1 MRYHIMFSSKSDNRS
16 VYIASSYRNE
26 NGQSRKNIVRRCGN
40 LKKLLAAD
48 PKALEKIEAEVRS
61 LNEKA
66 AGEDIKKRL
75 LDNETIEADIIRA
88 AKDGIMLKGEKPCL
102 RGLGMIVLDRLWNEL
117 NLPYKLSYL
126 KKECDVQFDFEEVV
140 KQLCLG
146 RILTPWSKAKTCRL
160 APVSYLGA
168 KEENLAHYY
177 NCLDLLSKNKD
188 SVIKY
193 LNKKLLEGNPHRD
206 TRVCLYDITTYAFE
220 SVEADSLREFGYSK
234 DKKFN
239 EVQVVMALAAD
250 KDGLPISYNLYRGN
264 QGESPTMVP
273 FIEELKKT
281 YGVEN
286 LIVVADKG
294 LNNTANIHCLL
305 ELSNNYVLSSKIRSA
320 SREIKEA
327 ALDPTGRVER
337 LVTDGNGVLSKT
349 WFKEITLET
358 KVSYKYPDFA
368 YENSNPEEKRKLEDK
383 LKPYTT
389 KYGNKRKKGTIKR
402 RFIITFSEKRLIK
415 DRIDRQRLIKKAERL
430 VANPSNF
437 SAELK
442 KGGKSLVSVDIDKES
457 LAVDYERISE
467 QELFDGMHVIE
478 TSLKDP
484 AEEVL
489 DIYKGLWHIESNF
502 RVLKSQLEGRPV
514 YVRTENHIRGHFLC
528 CYISLVISRLLEYKL
543 RKRDTPIPIGKI
555 VEALNGLRTTKIKLD
570 RLPAI
575 YATTGISEE
584 IKQICAALE
593 MQVPEDYETA
603 ASLRKK
609 LALKGEL
616 GSYFRAREAITTA
629 KEKTE
634 S

>member
-1 MRYHIMFSSKSDNRS
+1 MRYHIMFSSKGDNRS

-146 RILTPWSKAKTCRL
+146 RILAPWSKAKTCRL

-234 DKKFN
+234 DKKNN

-294 LNNTANIHCLL
+294 LNNTANIHCLP

-349 WFKEITLET
+349 WFKEVTLET

-368 YENSNPEEKRKLEDK
+368 YEKSNPEEKKKLENK

-389 KYGNKRKKGTIKR
+389 KYGNKKGTIKR
-402 RFIITFSEKRLIK
+402 RFIITFLEKRLIK

-457 LAVDYERISE
+457 LTVNYERISE

-478 TSLKDP
+478 TSLEEP

-514 YVRTENHIRGHFLC
+514 YVRTEDHIRGHFLC

-543 RKRDTPIPIGKI
+543 RKRKTSIPISKI
-555 VEALNGLRTTKIKLD
+555 VEALNCLRTTKIKLD

-584 IKQICAALE
+584 IKQICAALG

-616 GSYFRAREAITTA
+616 GSYFRVREAITTA
-629 KEKTE
+629 KEKTK

>member
-1 MRYHIMFSSKSDNRS
+1 
-16 VYIASSYRNE
+16 
-26 NGQSRKNIVRRCGN
+26 
-40 LKKLLAAD
+40 
-48 PKALEKIEAEVRS
+48 
-61 LNEKA
+61 
-66 AGEDIKKRL
+66 
-75 LDNETIEADIIRA
+75 
-88 AKDGIMLKGEKPCL
+88 
-102 RGLGMIVLDRLWNEL
+102 
-117 NLPYKLSYL
+117 
-126 KKECDVQFDFEEVV
+126 
-140 KQLCLG
+140 
-146 RILTPWSKAKTCRL
+146 
-160 APVSYLGA
+160 
-168 KEENLAHYY
+168 
-177 NCLDLLSKNKD
+177 
-188 SVIKY
+188 
-193 LNKKLLEGNPHRD
+193 
-206 TRVCLYDITTYAFE
+206 
-220 SVEADSLREFGYSK
+220 
-234 DKKFN
+234 
-239 EVQVVMALAAD
+239 MA
-250 KDGLPISYNLYRGN
+250 
-264 QGESPTMVP
+264 
-273 FIEELKKT
+273 
-281 YGVEN
+281 
-286 LIVVADKG
+286 
-294 LNNTANIHCLL
+294 
-305 ELSNNYVLSSKIRSA
+305 
-320 SREIKEA
+320 
-327 ALDPTGRVER
+327 
-337 LVTDGNGVLSKT
+337 DGNGVLSKT
-349 WFKEITLET
+349 WFKEVTLET

-368 YENSNPEEKRKLEDK
+368 YENNNPEEKKKLKNK

-457 LAVDYERISE
+457 LTVNYERISE

-478 TSLKDP
+478 TSLEEP

-489 DIYKGLWHIESNF
+489 DIYKGLWHIESSF

-514 YVRTENHIRGHFLC
+514 YVRTEDHIRGHFLC

-543 RKRDTPIPIGKI
+543 RKRKTSIPIGKI

-575 YATTGISEE
+575 YTTTGISEE

-609 LALKGEL
+609 LALKGEF
-616 GSYFRAREAITTA
+616 GSYFQPREAIITA

>member
-1 MRYHIMFSSKSDNRS
+1 MRYHILFSSKGDNRS

-146 RILTPWSKAKTCRL
+146 RILAPWSKAKTCRL

-234 DKKFN
+234 DKKNN

-294 LNNTANIHCLL
+294 LNNTANIHCLP

-337 LVTDGNGVLSKT
+337 LVADGNGVLSKT
-349 WFKEITLET
+349 WFKEVTLET

-368 YENSNPEEKRKLEDK
+368 YEKSNPEEKKKLENK

-389 KYGNKRKKGTIKR
+389 KYGNKKGTIKR
-402 RFIITFSEKRLIK
+402 RFIITFLEKRLIK

-457 LAVDYERISE
+457 LTVNYERISE

-478 TSLKDP
+478 TSLEEP

-514 YVRTENHIRGHFLC
+514 YVRTEDHIRGHFLC

-543 RKRDTPIPIGKI
+543 RKRKTSIPISKI
-555 VEALNGLRTTKIKLD
+555 VEALNCLRTTKIKLD

-584 IKQICAALE
+584 IKQICAALG

-616 GSYFRAREAITTA
+616 GSYFRVREAITTA
-629 KEKTE
+629 KEKTK